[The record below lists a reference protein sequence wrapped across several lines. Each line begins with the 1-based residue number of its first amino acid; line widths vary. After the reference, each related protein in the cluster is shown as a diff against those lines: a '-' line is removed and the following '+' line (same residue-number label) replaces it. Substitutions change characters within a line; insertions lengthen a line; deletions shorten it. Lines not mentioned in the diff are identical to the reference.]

1 MEFIAGW
8 VKNLFLMIISITFLE
23 ILLPDSSMAKYV
35 KFIFSIIILA
45 TILSPLTYFCNK

>member
-1 MEFIAGW
+1 MGFISEW

-23 ILLPDSSMAKYV
+23 ILLPDSSMSKYV